1 MHISI
6 ITQRHSLSG
15 FVIYHVSDPSIL
27 EQGKLGEDFFKYT
40 LRFKR
45 KYVNTQK
52 RTKNG
57 WGFLSKN
64 NTITQLYK
72 YNLG

>member
-1 MHISI
+1 MSIDLSHTFYNLLCTLIHLMHISI

-52 RTKNG
+52 NG
-57 WGFLSKN
+57 
-64 NTITQLYK
+64 
-72 YNLG
+72 